1 MPSLFLLR
9 AAELRAFFHRAR
21 ATAATR
27 FTSLLIEDCLFE
39 APLGGLFIDFCA
51 AHVVT
56 TTHNKNIGLFAA
68 HQAA

>member
-21 ATAATR
+21 ATAATG
-27 FTSLLIEDCLFE
+27 FTPLLIEDCLFE
-39 APLGGLFIDFCA
+39 APLGGFFIDLCA
-51 AHVVT
+51 AHIVAT
-56 TTHNKNIGLFAA
+56 AHNKDIGLFAA